1 MQTRVVVTVS
11 PYSLNADQL
20 VKRLLDEGFAV
31 QWEPGL
37 ANSNDTAKIIALT
50 KGCHY
55 VIAGGERWSREA
67 IEANKHT
74 LRMITRLGAGYD
86 KVDLT
91 AASEA
96 GIAVANTPGV
106 NSATIAEHAIALM
119 MSVLRGIPA
128 YDRKIRE
135 NQWTTALLNQVYGK
149 TVGLVGFGAIAKQV
163 SRMLKGFSTTLLAY
177 DVMQNRREAEE
188 LGVAFVSLDELLEQ
202 SDIVSLHVPLTPE
215 SKGMVNLGFL
225 AKMKPSAIIINTSRG
240 KIIKESDLIEA
251 LERNMIA
258 GAGLDVF
265 EEQPL
270 PASSPL
276 CKMDNVVMS
285 SHIGGMSPQSYTAMF
300 DGCVQNI
307 LDHHSGKEVV
317 HLLNPAYSQFLHG
330 RVQT

>member
-1 MQTRVVVTVS
+1 MHERVVVTVS

-20 VKRLLDEGFAV
+20 VKRLLDAGFAV
-31 QWEPGL
+31 QWEPAL
-37 ANSNDTAKIIALT
+37 ANSNDTEKIIALT

-55 VIAGGERWSREA
+55 VIAGGEWWSREA
-67 IEANKHT
+67 IAANQST

-86 KVDLT
+86 KVDLA

-106 NSATIAEHAIALM
+106 NSATIAEHAVALM
-119 MSVLRGIPA
+119 MSVARGIPV

-135 NQWTTALLNQVYGK
+135 NQWTTTLVNQVYGK

-163 SRMLKGFSTTLLAY
+163 SRMLQPFSTTLLAY
-177 DVMQNRREAEE
+177 DVMQKQQEAEE
-188 LGVAFVSLDELLEQ
+188 LGVTLVELDELLKQ
-202 SDIVSLHVPLTPE
+202 SDIVSLHVPLTPD
-215 SKGMVNLGFL
+215 SQGMVNAGFL
-225 AKMKPSAIIINTSRG
+225 AKMKPSALIINTSRG
-240 KIIKESDLIEA
+240 KIIKESDLIDA
-251 LERNMIA
+251 LERNVIA

-270 PASSPL
+270 RADSPL
-276 CKMDNVVMS
+276 CKMDHVVMS
-285 SHIGGMSPQSYTAMF
+285 SHIGGMSPESYTAMF

-317 HLLNPAYSQFLHG
+317 YLLNPAYLQFVHG